1 MKAVQEENASGTL
14 RLFVAIAIPEPVRN
28 AMARVQRELQA
39 LAPPHAVRWTKPEQF
54 HLTLRFLGDV
64 AAARVEELKAAVG
77 AVCANAPPLRL
88 RAREIGFFPNARS
101 PRVIWLGIHDEE
113 RLLTGFQSRI
123 EAAVGAFT
131 GGRSEDP
138 FTGHATLG
146 RVKDLKRPDAGKLA
160 AYAQQTGN
168 AVLGEWTASEV
179 EIIRSELSASGARH
193 APLAGFR
200 LELLIR

>member
-1 MKAVQEENASGTL
+1 MQDENASGTL

-28 AMARVQRELQA
+28 EMARAQRDLQS
-39 LAPPHAVRWTKPEQF
+39 LAPRRAIRWTKPEQF

-77 AVCANAPPLRL
+77 TVCANSRPLRL
-88 RAREIGFFPNARS
+88 RAEGISFFPNARS
-101 PRVIWLGIHDEE
+101 PRVIWAGIHDEE

-123 EAAVGAFT
+123 EAVVGAFT
-131 GGRSEDP
+131 TGRGEDP
-138 FTGHATLG
+138 FIGHATLG
-146 RVKDLKRPDAGKLA
+146 RVKDLNRPDAGKLE

-179 EIIRSELSASGARH
+179 EIIRSELSASGAQH

-200 LELLIR
+200 LQSLIR